1 MNNTDYLIILSL
13 FNIGLKLKRLYAF
26 ILTLFICLHVNG
38 QVGNTKQNTIV
49 HWADWQNDFTISLL
63 LDIDDSMN
71 ATRSAEIKTKLAQ
84 LFARTEQLQAQNLP
98 AKKLLE
104 RVFHTVFESHL
115 RTYSPLADF
124 PQTIEKNQFGC
135 VTGTLLFALVL
146 EKLGFD
152 YHIYETNYHVYLIVN
167 VGEDKVLIE
176 TTDRVFGFEKN
187 KHLIAKRIQEYQRL
201 YDVKRQ
207 SSNVYVSIFKIERE
221 ISLIELIGLQYYN
234 KATIAYNQKDYEKAM
249 EALKKSM
256 QLYDAERGAEL
267 MYLTLSQY
275 LKNNSL
281 LEEKKD
287 KLLRYRDF
295 YLHKLASKVQPSK

>member
-1 MNNTDYLIILSL
+1 M
-13 FNIGLKLKRLYAF
+13 KRLYAF
-26 ILTLFICLHVNG
+26 IFALFICLHVNG
-38 QVGNTKQNTIV
+38 QIGNTKQNTII
-49 HWADWQNDFTISLL
+49 HWTNWQNDFIISLL

-71 ATRSAEIKTKLAQ
+71 TTREAEIKTKLAK
-84 LFARTEQLQAQNLP
+84 LFARTEQLQAQNVS

-104 RVFHTVFESHL
+104 KVFHTVFESHL

-152 YHIYETNYHVYLIVN
+152 YHIYETNYHVYLMVS

-201 YDVKRQ
+201 YDAKRQ

-256 QLYDAERGAEL
+256 QLYDAERGTEL

-275 LKNNSL
+275 LKNNNL

-287 KLLRYRDF
+287 KLLKYRDF
-295 YLHKLASKVQPSK
+295 YLNKLAAKIQSSK